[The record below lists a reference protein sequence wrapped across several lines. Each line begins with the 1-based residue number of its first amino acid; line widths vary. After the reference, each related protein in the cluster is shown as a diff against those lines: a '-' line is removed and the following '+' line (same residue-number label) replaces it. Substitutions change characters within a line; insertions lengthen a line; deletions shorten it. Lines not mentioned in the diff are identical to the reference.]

1 MVVTSTGHFGIGF
14 RRGWSEWQQALPNVI
29 AFAKAEQFAA
39 IDVGPLPRAEL
50 ETIVKAG
57 LKIGTIDLTPPW
69 SDLASSDAGK
79 RRAHAEKAL
88 AYIASVADLC
98 RNFFSVIIPE
108 DHARARAENFKL
120 AVDGYSQLCA
130 GMSALKTS
138 LVIEGWPG
146 GGPHY
151 SSLACTPADYRAFF
165 KEMPGDAAAV
175 NFDPSH
181 LVRMGI
187 DPVRFLGEFAPK
199 VRHVH
204 GKDTDILDEE
214 LYEHG
219 NLQPATFAPGLGF
232 GGHVWR
238 YTIPGH
244 GQIRWTK
251 CFHLLEQAGF
261 KGLVCIELE
270 DGRYNGTEAG
280 EKRGLIS
287 GRDFLVSA

>member
-1 MVVTSTGHFGIGF
+1 MSVTSTASLGIGF
-14 RRGWSEWQQALPNVI
+14 RRGWSEWQKSLPGVI
-29 AFAKAEQFAA
+29 SWAKANHFAA

-50 ETIVKAG
+50 ETITKAG
-57 LKIGTIDLTPPW
+57 LKIGTIDLIGPW

-79 RRAHAEKAL
+79 RKAM
-88 AYIASVADLC
+88 ADKTISYIASVVDLC
-98 RNFFSVIIPE
+98 SNFFTVIIPE
-108 DHARARAENFKL
+108 DHAKPRHENFKL

-130 GMSALKTS
+130 GMNQHKAS
-138 LVIEGWPG
+138 LVIEGYPG
-146 GGPHY
+146 GAPY
-151 SSLACTPADYRAFF
+151 VSSLACTPADYRAFF
-165 KEMPGDAAAV
+165 KEMPGAAAAI

-204 GKDTDILDEE
+204 GKDTEIMPEDV
-214 LYEHG
+214 YEHG
-219 NLQPATFAPGLGF
+219 YSQPATFAPSHGF
-232 GGHVWR
+232 GGTYWR

-251 CFHLLEQAGF
+251 CFQLLEQAGY

-270 DGRYNGTEAG
+270 DARFNGTEAG
-280 EKRGLIS
+280 EKRGLTA
-287 GRDFLVSA
+287 GREFLTSV